1 MNIAT
6 IKQTANGTWLVVLE
20 NGKTFSGIN
29 KQDVIDFANEW
40 AEKHQTKQCGGLIA
54 HFVGDSITCVR
65 DTKTGKFATKAAWKK
80 ATEKQAL
87 AKAYAIVALQP
98 INMGYNKGS
107 RGNSVLSFAIIGAL
121 LAVLVILLMPVI
133 SERQAQYERVTSEA
147 VVNSVTCNKASC
159 NNYDYTKGVN

>member
-1 MNIAT
+1 M
-6 IKQTANGTWLVVLE
+6 
-20 NGKTFSGIN
+20 
-29 KQDVIDFANEW
+29 
-40 AEKHQTKQCGGLIA
+40 KHQTKQCEGLIA
-54 HFVGDSITCVR
+54 HFVGDTITCIR
-65 DTKTGKFATKAAWKK
+65 DTKTGKFVTKATWKK

-98 INMGYNKGS
+98 LNKGYNNCYIKGS

-121 LAVLVILLMPVI
+121 LAVLTILLMPVI

-147 VVNSVTCNKASC
+147 VANSLSCNKASC

>member
-1 MNIAT
+1 M
-6 IKQTANGTWLVVLE
+6 
-20 NGKTFSGIN
+20 
-29 KQDVIDFANEW
+29 
-40 AEKHQTKQCGGLIA
+40 KHQTKQCGGLIA

-65 DTKTGKFATKAAWKK
+65 DIKTGKFVTKATWKK

-98 INMGYNKGS
+98 VNRGYSKGS
-107 RGNSVLSFAIIGAL
+107 RGDSLLSFAIIGAL
-121 LAVLVILLMPVI
+121 LAVLTILLMPVI
-133 SERQAQYERVTSEA
+133 SERQEQYERVTSDA